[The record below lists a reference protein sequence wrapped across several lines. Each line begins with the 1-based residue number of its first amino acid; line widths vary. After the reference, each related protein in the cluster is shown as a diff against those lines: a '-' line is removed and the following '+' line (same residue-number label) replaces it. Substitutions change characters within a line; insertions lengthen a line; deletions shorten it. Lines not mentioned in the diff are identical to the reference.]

1 MPDSRA
7 TEEKV
12 GLILLTAAMASAVV
26 LLFWLQ
32 RGLAFADDSFNWLAL
47 SGIGSSK
54 ALIEPYG
61 GHLIFIPMLIFK
73 AGLGAFGTSYTGF
86 GVIQVVLVLLL
97 SGLLYEYGRR
107 RVGPL
112 LALPAAV
119 IVLFLGSSW
128 NVLMQP
134 MLGIQFLCGLVPGVA
149 ALLALE
155 RGDRKGDVVGCILL
169 VLATWSFEVG
179 LAFVAGSLVG
189 IALRP
194 DRWRRAWIVAVPLLA
209 YLVWRAWASQYD
221 GTGIEL
227 SNLIWVPAYA
237 VDSLGDIVVSLFG
250 RFFWVGSS
258 QLTYLHLV
266 GFDYDRLGEGLVLLA
281 LEALG
286 VYLVVRAIRRRGPA
300 PATLWIALATM
311 LALWVE
317 QGLALSPDRTPGEI
331 RYVFQDVVVFLLV
344 AVEAARGVRATRSAV
359 AIALGLTAVAI
370 VGNAARF
377 KEGRDILAGYS
388 PPAKAA
394 IGVMNLGGAHVSPD
408 FNPAANAPEAFVA
421 QGGPQVGAATIQ
433 AISAKF
439 GSPGYSV
446 GQLLAQPEPVR
457 RSADLVAARAL
468 DLKPIPA
475 SRPAPSSCARRQASG
490 GGFALPAG
498 GAVLVAERRS
508 PLALRRFAGAYAIA
522 LGDLHA
528 GRPTALRIPVDA
540 ANVLWRGRATGAGR
554 IAVCPLPAGG

>member
-12 GLILLTAAMASAVV
+12 GLILLAAAMASAVA

-47 SGIGSSK
+47 SGIGSDK

-73 AGLGAFGTSYTGF
+73 GGLSAFGTSYTGF
-86 GVIQVVLVLLL
+86 GTIQVLLLLLL

-155 RGDRKGDVVGCILL
+155 RGDRKGDVAGCLLL

-209 YLVWRAWASQYD
+209 YLAWRAWASQYG

-227 SNLIWVPAYA
+227 SNLVWVPAYA

-266 GFDYDRLGEGLVLLA
+266 GFDYDRLGEGLLLLA

-286 VYLVVRAIRRRGPA
+286 IYHVARAVRRRGPI

-311 LALWVE
+311 LALWAE

-331 RYVFQDVVVFLLV
+331 RYVFQDAVVFLLV
-344 AVEAARGVRATRSAV
+344 AVEAARGVRATRPAV
-359 AIALGLTAVAI
+359 AIALALTAVAI

-377 KEGRDILAGYS
+377 KEGRDVLAGYS

-394 IGVMNLGGAHVSPD
+394 IAVTNLGDAHVSPG
-408 FNPAANAPEAFVA
+408 FNPAANAPEAFVE
-421 QGGPQVGAATIQ
+421 QGGPQVGAGTIQ

-446 GQLLAQPEPVR
+446 GQLLAQPEAVR

-468 DLKPIPA
+468 DLRLMPA
-475 SRPAPSSCARRQASG
+475 SRPIPSSCMRRRASD
-490 GGFALPAG
+490 GGFALPPG

-508 PLALRRFAGAYAIA
+508 PFALRRFASAYAIA
-522 LGDLHA
+522 LGDLPR
-528 GRPTALRIPVDA
+528 GRPIALRIPTDA
-540 ANVLWRGRATGAGR
+540 ADVPWRGRVQSAGGLS
-554 IAVCPLPAGG
+554 VCPLPADG